1 MRTLLVWA
9 LAVAWAYSLLVL
21 AALLAFDHWP
31 GARWVRAV
39 LRLEAWVSD
48 TFWGLVGWVVR

>member
-1 MRTLLVWA
+1 MRGLVVIA
-9 LAVAWAYSLLVL
+9 LAVAWAYTLLVL
-21 AALLAFDHWP
+21 AALSAFDRWP

-48 TFWGLVGWVVR
+48 TFWGVVGWVVR